1 MMDDQLEKLY
11 HKYWGM
17 HSELMASGSNPIEI
31 AGILTA
37 HALIIYKTILS
48 EDDFD
53 SMVDSISDTRHKVKK
68 LAPGETLQ

>member
-11 HKYWGM
+11 HKYWEM

-37 HALIIYKTILS
+37 HALIIYKTILQ
-48 EDDFD
+48 
-53 SMVDSISDTRHKVKK
+53 
-68 LAPGETLQ
+68 LTLLQVTCRFLSAVRQALIVN

>member
-1 MMDDQLEKLY
+1 MKKSSRNLIIGAAALGAVSY
-11 HKYWGM
+11 
-17 HSELMASGSNPIEI
+17 I